1 MNGLRFL
8 DTYEGCYSFACNS
21 GRLIRRAMCRIRT
34 VVNGTGPSEGYIQ
47 VQIWT
52 VVRVTKM
59 AGTRMEPL
67 DGQTAKAQL
76 RS

>member
-8 DTYEGCYSFACNS
+8 DTYKGCYNFACNS

-34 VVNGTGPSEGYIQ
+34 VVNGTGPSEGYMQ

-59 AGTRMEPL
+59 EGTR
-67 DGQTAKAQL
+67 GQTAKAQL